1 MKVSDQRR
9 MKKLLHILNILKF
22 AAGGYVPITGPLKV
36 SWEVT
41 YNCNSRCMSC
51 QRWKNP
57 GNKNYL
63 SYAEGRRLLAQ
74 LADVNVPNISFT
86 GGEPL
91 LRPDI
96 YDLIAYAK
104 SLKMKTSL
112 SSNGLIINEKIVKR
126 ICRSGLDI
134 LYLSLDGGSPE
145 IHDVL
150 RGVQGSY
157 KRTINAIQL
166 IHGSKE
172 KHKPRVFVNTTVN
185 KKNVT
190 DLMNIAKICKEFD
203 VAGITIQPVHD
214 FGDLQLAIEDELR
227 LNVDIPVLHNQIEA
241 LVKDYGKFLPVT
253 REYLDN
259 FETYVK
265 NPNELYKYRCVAA
278 YLTVQINPYG
288 EVFPCPVE
296 FESMGNLREKSFKEI
311 WYSEQANNLRK
322 RIKGGKHPIC
332 WFDCVAP
339 LNIYMSYMNVFKFH
353 KFFDLEL
360 LKYMLLKIK

>member
-1 MKVSDQRR
+1 
-9 MKKLLHILNILKF
+9 MKKLMHILNILKF
-22 AAGGYVPITGPLKV
+22 ATGGYVPVTGPLKV

-41 YNCNSRCMSC
+41 YSCNSRCMSC
-51 QRWKNP
+51 QRWKKTE
-57 GNKNYL
+57 NKKYL
-63 SYAEGRRLLAQ
+63 SFAEGKRLLAQ
-74 LADVNVPNISFT
+74 LADINVPNISFT

-96 YDLIAYAK
+96 YALIAYAK
-104 SLKMKTSL
+104 SLEMTTSL
-112 SSNGLIINEKIVKR
+112 SSNSLSINEKNVKR

-150 RGVQGSY
+150 RGVQGSFE
-157 KRTINAIQL
+157 KTINAIQL
-166 IHGSKE
+166 IHASKE
-172 KHKPRVFVNTTVN
+172 KSKPSVFVNITVN
-185 KKNVT
+185 KKNVA
-190 DLMNIAKICKEFD
+190 DLINIVKICKELD
-203 VAGITIQPVHD
+203 IDGITIQPVHD
-214 FGDLQLAIEDELR
+214 FADLQLAIDDELR
-227 LNVDIPVLHNQIEA
+227 LNSTDIHVMNDQIEV
-241 LVKDYGKFLPVT
+241 LSREYGRFFPII

-278 YLTVQINPYG
+278 YLTVEINPYG

-311 WYSEQANNLRK
+311 WYSKKSNNLRK
-322 RIKGGKHPIC
+322 KIKYGEHPIC

-339 LNIYMSYMNVFKFH
+339 LNIYMSYITILKFY
-353 KFFDLEL
+353 KLFNRKL
-360 LKYMLLKIK
+360 LKYITIKIK